1 MDGSICPLTALGLGA
16 LDFRSNAHA
25 LPYVTTF
32 LPQIRHAL
40 SGPPGPFPSPAF
52 LFWTMVID
60 APSERISKEG
70 RGGIMN

>member
-1 MDGSICPLTALGLGA
+1 MAWMGPSVHSALTAQGLGA

-40 SGPPGPFPSPAF
+40 SLVLLATPHLLPAVSF
-52 LFWTMVID
+52 SHAVHLTLTVY
-60 APSERISKEG
+60 
-70 RGGIMN
+70 